1 MHFSNIPFDFSRSF
15 FPTFCFCLN
24 APGLL
29 ITASLTRDSLSLHN
43 LTEKKKKK
51 SKVKKEYNPFT
62 PTGLFLLGTL
72 LESVI

>member
-1 MHFSNIPFDFSRSF
+1 MHFSNIPFSFSRSF

-43 LTEKKKKK
+43 LTEKKKKIK
-51 SKVKKEYNPFT
+51 S
-62 PTGLFLLGTL
+62 
-72 LESVI
+72 